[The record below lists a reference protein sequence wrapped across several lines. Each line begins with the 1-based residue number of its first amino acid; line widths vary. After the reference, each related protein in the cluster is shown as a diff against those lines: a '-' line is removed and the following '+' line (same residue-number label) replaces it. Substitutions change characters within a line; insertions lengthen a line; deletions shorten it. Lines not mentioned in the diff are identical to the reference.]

1 MSVALVSLAEDYWL
15 NFSVTSD
22 DVEFLYNDLLDKEI
36 PLTSHELIVALVENR
51 IRQEKQ
57 SIERQ
62 RLAGGDVY
70 LPKGSYQTGQA
81 LVFPAF
87 NWKHGKVIDKR
98 PGVNPDIGEFEV
110 IQVAFEDGEKRSFA
124 AGLQE
129 HLLNKPPDQEQD
141 EPGLDTASVLGE
153 FGEDLQAILED
164 ELQTNPDFVRIAGKW
179 FPRALLIDINA
190 GHLNLAEAVLDMA
203 SGGPLPTLSLLDQL
217 GFASEDNTKL
227 VEFSLDLALQEDPRF
242 DEVGPA
248 GQVLWFLNR
257 LEPEDVR
264 TANPFLRYSEIPFDR
279 AVLTPEMIALER
291 QHDDELSPFAGK
303 TPAVSDVT
311 IPLIFPHWRAGTLP
325 LSQRV
330 RHLFPTAYEAPRI
343 RFILVDGESG
353 QKFPGWVV
361 RSHRYVYGLKEWF
374 QAKNAFPGSLIRIRK
389 GANPGE
395 VIVHCETRRPL
406 RDWVRT
412 VLVGSDG
419 GVVFAMLKQN
429 LATGFDE
436 RLTIAVPDPNA
447 LEQVW
452 LTSRR
457 DTQPFERV
465 LTHVARELVK
475 LTPQN
480 HVHASELYAAVNT
493 VRRCPPGPILA
504 ILASSPTFK
513 HIGDLHFRFEDSE
526 RN

>member
-1 MSVALVSLAEDYWL
+1 
-15 NFSVTSD
+15 
-22 DVEFLYNDLLDKEI
+22 
-36 PLTSHELIVALVENR
+36 
-51 IRQEKQ
+51 
-57 SIERQ
+57 
-62 RLAGGDVY
+62 
-70 LPKGSYQTGQA
+70 
-81 LVFPAF
+81 
-87 NWKHGKVIDKR
+87 
-98 PGVNPDIGEFEV
+98 
-110 IQVAFEDGEKRSFA
+110 
-124 AGLQE
+124 
-129 HLLNKPPDQEQD
+129 
-141 EPGLDTASVLGE
+141 
-153 FGEDLQAILED
+153 
-164 ELQTNPDFVRIAGKW
+164 
-179 FPRALLIDINA
+179 
-190 GHLNLAEAVLDMA
+190 
-203 SGGPLPTLSLLDQL
+203 
-217 GFASEDNTKL
+217 
-227 VEFSLDLALQEDPRF
+227 LALQEDQRF

-264 TANPFLRYSEIPFDR
+264 TANPFLRYTEIPFDR
-279 AVLTPEMIALER
+279 ALLTPDMVVLER
-291 QHDDELSPFAGK
+291 QLDDELSPFVGK
-303 TPAVSDVT
+303 SPAVSDVI

-343 RFILVDGESG
+343 RFMLVDGDSG

-374 QAKNAFPGSLIRIRK
+374 QAKNAFPGSQIRIRK

-436 RLTIAVPDPNA
+436 RLTIAVPDANA

-452 LTSRR
+452 LTSRN
-457 DTQPFERV
+457 DNQSFERV
-465 LTHVARELVK
+465 VTHVARELVK

-493 VRRCPPGPILA
+493 IRRCPPGPILA

-513 HIGDLHFRFEDSE
+513 HVGDLHFRFDDAE
-526 RN
+526 RS

>member
-1 MSVALVSLAEDYWL
+1 MSVALISLAEDYWL
-15 NFSVTSD
+15 NFTVTSN

-36 PLTSHELIVALVENR
+36 PLTSHELIVALVKNR

-57 SIERQ
+57 TIERQ

-70 LPKGSYQTGQA
+70 LPKGSYQAGQS
-81 LVFPAF
+81 LVFPSL
-87 NWKHGKVIDKR
+87 NWKHGKVVEKR
-98 PGVNPDIGEFEV
+98 PGINPDIGEFEV
-110 IQVAFEDGEKRSFA
+110 IQVAFEDGENRSFA

-129 HLLNKPPDQEQD
+129 HVLNAPPDQAQD
-141 EPGLDTASVLGE
+141 EPGLDIESVLGE

-190 GHLNLAEAVLDMA
+190 GHLNLAEAVLDM
-203 SGGPLPTLSLLDQL
+203 SGGGPLPTLSLLDQL
-217 GFASEDNTKL
+217 GLASQDNTKL
-227 VEFSLDLALQEDPRF
+227 VEFSLDLALQEDQRF

-264 TANPFLRYSEIPFDR
+264 TANPFLRYTEIPFDR
-279 AVLTPEMIALER
+279 ALLTPDMVVLER
-291 QHDDELSPFAGK
+291 QLDDELSPFVGK
-303 TPAVSDVT
+303 SPAVSDVI

-343 RFILVDGESG
+343 RFMLVDGDSG

-374 QAKNAFPGSLIRIRK
+374 QAKNAFPGSQIRIRK

-436 RLTIAVPDPNA
+436 RLTIAVPDANA

-452 LTSRR
+452 LTSRN
-457 DTQPFERV
+457 DNQSFERV
-465 LTHVARELVK
+465 VTHVARELVK

-493 VRRCPPGPILA
+493 IRRCPPGPILA

-513 HIGDLHFRFEDSE
+513 HVGDLHFRFDDAE
-526 RN
+526 RS